1 MSMNRRTFLR
11 SSAAAGLISFGGAP
25 PAFLCRAALANESAA
40 AKSGARVLVILQLEG
55 GNDGLNTV
63 IPYADEE
70 YYKARPGIGI
80 ARDTVLRLDDALG
93 FHPQLTGFKELYD
106 EGMLAVLQGIGYP
119 QQDRSHFRSMD
130 IWQSASLDAAAPDRG
145 WVGRALDLA
154 AERIASE
161 TPALAL
167 GVERLPLALT
177 AANTNVPMIADI
189 DGFRLNTGADEHG
202 GRNRRKLMSR
212 LAKPNSGARSGD
224 PRTTN
229 RDPRT
234 TNSDPRTAGA
244 DAQVLFLQRAATSA
258 YRTAERLSQVTRE
271 YRPTATYPYTQLANQ
286 LKLIA
291 QMIGGEL
298 GTRIFFVSLG
308 GFDTHSQQ
316 PGAHQALLGEL
327 AAAVRAFYSDLAGH
341 GLAERVVLASY
352 SEFGRRVKENGS
364 LGTDHGAA
372 SQMFIVTPGK
382 GGLYG
387 AHPSLTDLDDGD
399 LKFHTDFRSVYAT
412 LLEKWLGFAAE
423 PVLGNQFALMDF
435 V

>member
-1 MSMNRRTFLR
+1 LVSL
-11 SSAAAGLISFGGAP
+11 GGVP
-25 PAFLCRAALANESAA
+25 PAFLCRAALANEPASA
-40 AKSGARVLVILQLEG
+40 KPDERILVIVQLEG

-63 IPYADEE
+63 VPYADDE

-80 ARDTVLRLDDALG
+80 ARDAVLRLNDQLG
-93 FHPQLTGFKELYD
+93 LHPELTGFKQLYD
-106 EGMLAVLQGIGYP
+106 DGMLAVLQGIGYP

-154 AERIASE
+154 ADRATSE

-189 DGFRLNTGADEHG
+189 DGFRLDTGADDRE
-202 GRNRRKLMSR
+202 GRTRRELMHR
-212 LAKPNSGARSGD
+212 LAEPDRGVGSGD
-224 PRTTN
+224 PRTT
-229 RDPRT
+229 
-234 TNSDPRTAGA
+234 GA
-244 DAQVLFLQRAATSA
+244 DATLAFLQRAATGA
-258 YRTAERLSQVTRE
+258 YRTAERLSQVTRA
-271 YRPTATYPYTQLANQ
+271 YRPAASYPDSQLANQ

-291 QMIGGEL
+291 QMIGGDL

-316 PGAHQALLGEL
+316 PGAHQALLAEL
-327 AAAVRAFYSDLAGH
+327 AGAAQAFYADLAGH
-341 GLAERVVLASY
+341 GLAERVVLATY

-372 SQMFIVTPGK
+372 SQMFVVSPGK
-382 GGLYG
+382 GGIYG

-399 LKFHTDFRSVYAT
+399 LKFHTDFRQVYAT

-423 PVLGNQFALMDF
+423 PVLGGQFALLDF